1 MFTVSDQRAAKQ
13 HRMSI
18 SRLIESVLLGL
29 LAIMVVWTGYD
40 LFVAARGFDYYAE
53 KPIRLVYVT
62 GFAVWLAT
70 CLAFLLSRPRRGNGK
85 GRLQ

>member
-1 MFTVSDQRAAKQ
+1 M
-13 HRMSI
+13 

-70 CLAFLLSRPRRGNGK
+70 C
-85 GRLQ
+85 

>member
-1 MFTVSDQRAAKQ
+1 M
-13 HRMSI
+13 

-62 GFAVWLAT
+62 GFAVLLAT